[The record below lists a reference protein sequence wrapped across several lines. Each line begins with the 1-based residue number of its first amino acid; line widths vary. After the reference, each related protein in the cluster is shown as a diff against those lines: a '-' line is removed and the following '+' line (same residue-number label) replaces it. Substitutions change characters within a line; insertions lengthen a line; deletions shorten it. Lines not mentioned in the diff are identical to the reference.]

1 MINVSGKTFVVTGGS
16 RGIGKAIVI
25 KLAENGANVAFTY
38 QSNASSASQ
47 LVADLQQDGYGR
59 VMAFQSD
66 VAHPLSADKVI
77 QEVEMSLGA
86 IDGLVNN
93 AGITKDNAF
102 YRMTSEQWTN
112 VIDTNLNGVF
122 YLSKAYIAKAV
133 RQGGGK
139 IVNMASVSGIRGMKG
154 QANYSASK
162 GGLIA
167 LTQTLAV
174 EYARLNMQI
183 NAIAPGYIETEM
195 VEAMPEDKKKIIQQM
210 IPQKCLGKP
219 EDVANLTLFLL
230 SDMCNYLTGQ
240 TIVIDGGLS
249 V

>member
-1 MINVSGKTFVVTGGS
+1 MINVAGKTFLVTGGS
-16 RGIGKAIVI
+16 RGLGRAIVV
-25 KLAENGANVAFTY
+25 KLAQSGANVAFTY
-38 QSNASSASQ
+38 QFNEQSASQ
-47 LVADLQQDGYGR
+47 LVSELKQDGFGQ
-59 VMAFQSD
+59 VVAFQSD
-66 VAHPLSADKVI
+66 VAHPLSAEQI
-77 QEVEMSLGA
+77 LQRVESTLGV
-86 IDGLVNN
+86 IDGIVNN

-102 YRMTSEQWTN
+102 YRMSVDEWTQ
-112 VIDTNLNGVF
+112 VIDTNLNGIF

-133 RQGGGK
+133 RRGGGK

-174 EYARLNMQI
+174 EYARMNLQV

-195 VEAMPEDKKKIIQQM
+195 VEALSEDKKKAIQQI
-210 IPQKCLGKP
+210 IPQKRLGTP
-219 EDVANLTLFLL
+219 EEIANLTMFLL
-230 SDMCNYLTGQ
+230 SDTCNYLTGQ
-240 TIVIDGGLS
+240 TIVVDGGLS